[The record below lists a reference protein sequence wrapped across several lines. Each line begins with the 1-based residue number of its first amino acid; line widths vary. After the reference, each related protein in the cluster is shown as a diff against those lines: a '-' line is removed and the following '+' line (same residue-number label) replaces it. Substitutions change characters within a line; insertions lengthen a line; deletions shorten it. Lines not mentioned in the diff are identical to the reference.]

1 MMVSNT
7 VRSHR
12 YRLSQNS
19 PASTAT
25 ATVTAAN
32 GTQSD
37 RRFAWDKKLTR
48 VDYA

>member
-1 MMVSNT
+1 MRVSNS
-7 VRSHR
+7 VHGHR
-12 YRLSQNS
+12 GRLSQDS
-19 PASTAT
+19 PASTS
-25 ATVTAAN
+25 AN

>member
-1 MMVSNT
+1 MMASNR
-7 VRSHR
+7 VRSHHE
-12 YRLSQNS
+12 RLSLDS
-19 PASTAT
+19 PASTS
-25 ATVTAAN
+25 AN